1 MKTLNSNSTQK
12 SRFFNSLRLKFSA
25 VFSGVLFF
33 TMIVLGG
40 LLYQQERT
48 FLYDAKVKDAQTLV
62 NALASSSVS
71 SVLSHDI
78 VGLSEILQG
87 FDKTPSLIRAA
98 ILANTGEVLGSTN
111 PIEVGLFIT
120 DSQSQRFIEGEITP
134 QILLANPVQIDVV
147 TPIFSGSH
155 HVAWARVEM
164 RMQDVNDNLNAVLI
178 RGICIIFLCSI
189 LVILISFISAKKLTK
204 RLSKLVTIFGAIRE
218 GERHVK
224 ASISG
229 NDEVSELAE
238 SVNHMIDALDNLES
252 QREKITRFYS
262 AWIACSN
269 VIVREKSEDILLNE
283 LCSIIAKTVGFK
295 LVWIGFVDEISG
307 QISSAASNNH
317 NSHYLQN
324 LNVST
329 RTNLPEGRGA
339 TAQAIHHNRAV
350 VFNDM
355 LKESAAEPWWK
366 LATSENIHAAAAFP
380 ITKNGIVIGAMNL
393 YSSHTNYFSADL
405 IGLISGLCSDISYAL
420 ENLDRQKLQIAQ
432 DYELRIA
439 AAAFQSQESVM
450 VTDANNNVLRVN
462 DGFTA
467 VTGYTSNEVVG
478 KNPRFLQ
485 SGRHDKL
492 FYETLWATLEE
503 KRFWQGE
510 IWNRKKNGQIF
521 PEWLCIT
528 AISNSVGEIISYVAT
543 SNDISQN
550 KLDEERIRQLA
561 FYDELTKLPNRAL
574 LFQHL
579 ESALNASQRYKYH
592 CALIFLDLDNF
603 KIIND
608 TLGHTL
614 GDQLLIEV
622 ATRLSNCV
630 RNTDTVARLGGDE
643 FIIILEHLD
652 EDKIIATSQVKS
664 ITEKIRH
671 EIAEHYEL
679 NIDLSDNSIHSTIDY
694 HSSCSI
700 GFVMFLGNKITPD
713 NLLKYA
719 DLAMY
724 HAKKMGRNHVSIFEP
739 VMEKALIAR
748 TELEADLRESIL
760 RCDEFELYYQAQCD
774 VSGKTL
780 GAEALIRWNHPI
792 RGRVNPAEF
801 ILLAEETGMII
812 SLGTWVLRKGCET
825 LANWSNHVEM
835 ANLKLAINV
844 SSRQLAQEDF
854 VSQVIKIVKES
865 GINPR
870 LLKLEITE
878 SMVVNNVDETIE
890 KMQAL
895 NALGISFSMDDF
907 GTGYSSLSYLQKLPL
922 NQLKIDQS
930 FVKNLSSENQDSAIV
945 KTIINLGENL
955 SLNIIAEGVETMEQ
969 RDFLSHFGC
978 KVFQG
983 YYFSRPLPIKEFNE
997 LIILENVQMNS
1008 NV

>member
-1 MKTLNSNSTQK
+1 MKKIQLYGCLS
-12 SRFFNSLRLKFSA
+12 SLRLKFA
-25 VFSGVLFF
+25 TVFSSVLFV
-33 TMIVLGG
+33 MMLILVG

-48 FLYDAKVKDAQTLV
+48 FLYDEKLNEAQTLV
-62 NALASSSVS
+62 NALASSSAS
-71 SVLSHDI
+71 AVLSHDV

-87 FDKTPSLIRAA
+87 FDKTPQLIRAF
-98 ILANTGEVLGSTN
+98 ILSPTGEVLASTHAN
-111 PIEVGLFIT
+111 EMGLFVN
-120 DSQSQRFIEGEITP
+120 DSQSKRLLDGSQTP
-134 QILLANPVQIDVV
+134 QILLANQFQLDVA
-147 TPIFSGSH
+147 TPIFSGSN

-164 RMQDVNDNLNAVLI
+164 SMQGANENLKAVLI
-178 RGICIIFLCSI
+178 RGICIILFCAI
-189 LVILISFISAKKLTK
+189 FVILIAFISAKKLTQ
-204 RLSKLVTIFGAIRE
+204 RLTQLVNAFGAIRE
-218 GERHVK
+218 GKRNVK
-224 ASISG
+224 ANAKG
-229 NDEVSELAE
+229 DDEVSELAK
-238 SVNHMIDALDNLES
+238 SFNHMIDELDNLEF
-252 QREKITRFYS
+252 QREKIARFYS

-283 LCSIIAKTVGFK
+283 LCAIIAKMVGFK
-295 LVWIGFVDEISG
+295 VVWIGFINEKSEWIEKVASSNPNLEYLKNL
-307 QISSAASNNH
+307 QISACD
-317 NSHYLQN
+317 
-324 LNVST
+324 
-329 RTNLPEGRGA
+329 NLPEGRGA
-339 TAQAIHHNRAV
+339 TGQAIRNNCTV
-350 VFNDM
+350 VFNEI
-355 LKESAAEPWWK
+355 LKENAAEPWWE
-366 LATSENIHAAAAFP
+366 AVAAENIHATAAFP
-380 ITKNGIVIGAMNL
+380 ITKNGVVVGAMNL
-393 YSSHTNYFSADL
+393 YSSYPNYFSEDL
-405 IGLISGLCSDISYAL
+405 IALISGLCNDISYAL
-420 ENLDRQKLQIAQ
+420 ENLERQQLQIAQ
-432 DYELRIA
+432 NYELQIA
-439 AAAFQSQESVM
+439 AAAFQSQESFM
-450 VTDANNNVLRVN
+450 VTDANNNILRVN
-462 DGFTA
+462 NGFTA
-467 VTGYTSNEVVG
+467 LTGYTANEVIG

-485 SGRHDKL
+485 SGRHDKA
-492 FYETLWATLEE
+492 FYDAMWAELQE

-510 IWNRKKNGQIF
+510 MWNRKKNGQIF

-528 AISNSVGEIISYVAT
+528 AIINEFGEVMSYVAT

-561 FYDELTKLPNRAL
+561 FYDELTKLPNRAM

-579 ESALNASQRYKYH
+579 ESALNTSQRYKYH
-592 CALIFLDLDNF
+592 GALIFLDLDNF

-622 ATRLSNCV
+622 AGRLSSCI

-652 EDKIIATSQVKS
+652 ENKAEATLQVKS

-679 NIDLSDNSIHSTIDY
+679 NVTLSDNLPSSTIDY

-700 GFVMFLGNKITPD
+700 GYVMFSGTKVTPD

-724 HAKKMGRNHVSIFEP
+724 HAKRMGRNHVSIFEEE
-739 VMEKALIAR
+739 MEKALIAR

-760 RCDEFELYYQAQCD
+760 SCDEFELYYQAQCD
-774 VSGKTL
+774 VTGKTL

-801 ILLAEETGMII
+801 IPLAEETGMII
-812 SLGTWVLRKGCET
+812 SLGTWVLKKGCET
-825 LANWSNHVEM
+825 LANWANYSET

-844 SSRQLAQEDF
+844 SSRQLAQDDF
-854 VSQVIKIVKES
+854 VAQVIKIVNEYHV
-865 GINPR
+865 NPS

-878 SMVVNNVDETIE
+878 SMVVHNVKETIE

-895 NALGISFSMDDF
+895 KTLGISFSMDDF

-955 SLNIIAEGVETMEQ
+955 SLNIIAEGVETMAQ
-969 RDFLSHFGC
+969 RDYLANFGC
-978 KVFQG
+978 LVFQG
-983 YYFSRPLPIKEFNE
+983 YYFSRPLPLTEFNAN
-997 LIILENVQMNS
+997 IAAENLK
-1008 NV
+1008 